1 MGRKLDLSALS
12 NDEAEHVLRVVQRDM
27 HLRKKEEERLS
38 EMKQELEEEG
48 SRCLLLSKQHK
59 FNEHCCIRCCSPFT
73 FLLNPKRPCLDCHYN
88 ICKSC
93 RTYSQSERGY
103 ICAACQKS
111 RLLRTQSLEWYYNN
125 VKSRFKRFGSAKVL
139 KTLYR
144 KHIIERGAL
153 SELPEVSAPEG
164 SNDNGSVCDGS
175 DSTLYRQSEGHSMA
189 DTLTVALRV
198 AEEAIEE
205 AIAKAE
211 SYRDSLEKQ
220 NEARYL
226 HDHKEELIEEL
237 ATTIVQKII
246 QRGKR
251 SEIQAEYELVWP
263 KSSELPSPTSTQNT
277 HTTQHSHSTSQHGA
291 VAPTDSTSSYPLWK
305 SRSAFS
311 LTSDDSPEKGPEV
324 GMAPGVPDS
333 AEIET
338 AFQNYS
344 SLRRE
349 SRASSLPGWK
359 SVDRLDNSSASSVLQ
374 SPDGNWIA
382 LQSSQ
387 HSRPSLLTKRKS
399 LVFSVLEKESG
410 VVSAY
415 DEMGSDS
422 DPEDQGGWGAA
433 LLQFRRRLSDET
445 YYTDSQHD
453 PEWTYTQH
461 PPITSPS
468 SGQYTNTETLNSDS
482 ETSPAPSTRARR
494 PAHGVTQKK
503 KGPSEAH
510 LYPPYRHPTNSAAS
524 PLLRP
529 EVLDVN
535 FNPHL
540 GGDSSDGEE
549 RSEQVKR
556 SRRRRKSKRETSEHC
571 RANNALYSAAT
582 TENSAVLLN
591 AMMMRRQQS
600 QESPVTL
607 NYQTPD
613 TVTPPDLLTSNAMT
627 PEPDYQNT
635 VAHNSSAASPPM
647 LSQPMASKPQLS
659 VQGTLLK
666 ACGVN
671 ETLEEELRSKLCE
684 LVGQVRERDV
694 KSSDF
699 EPIREVGE
707 KQEDRLNE
715 KESEK
720 PRPKERRESK
730 REKKEGKLK
739 ESGNPSERQTV
750 REMDTSDA
758 VRQINIA
765 REMKRDRERQKE
777 IERQVERERERQREL
792 EKQIERD
799 RERQRE
805 IEIQV
810 ERKQERQREMEIQL
824 KQEQERQ
831 SEIERDI
838 EKKRKSIRMEK
849 EKLEPIVSTECKEEE
864 KQESSGRILVQNKS
878 LEEDYDETEKPNKE
892 KVKRKTP
899 QRSHSET
906 GPEKQEQLETKTTR
920 SSTTSPD
927 SAPCG
932 LEEPMSPTEEGL
944 SDRALQQRLQL
955 LSSFIQQK
963 YSAASLCSITTEVL
977 KVLNAT
983 EELLGEAEGKS
994 LDSSPASTP
1003 MSSGPG
1009 NRKLDQHLTKMEE
1022 NVYLAAGAVYS
1033 LEGALSDLEDCARS
1047 ISSSTT
1053 ETELAFLEDQVAT
1066 AAAQVQQSE
1075 LQISDI
1081 EARISAL
1088 KTAGLNVSASSRFSK
1103 YKSKP
1108 IPQTLDSSRHQRR
1121 KLPAPPIRSLSS
1133 EKEVKTEQ
1141 QMRSMRL

>member
-1 MGRKLDLSALS
+1 
-12 NDEAEHVLRVVQRDM
+12 
-27 HLRKKEEERLS
+27 
-38 EMKQELEEEG
+38 MKQELEEEG

-59 FNEHCCIRCCSPFT
+59 FNEHCCIRCCSPFA

-88 ICKSC
+88 VCKSC
-93 RTYSQSERGY
+93 RTYTQSERGY

-153 SELPEVSAPEG
+153 SELPEVSAHEG

-211 SYRDSLEKQ
+211 SYKDSLEKQ

-226 HDHKEELIEEL
+226 RDHKEELIEEL

-251 SEIQAEYELVWP
+251 SEIQAEYEFVWP
-263 KSSELPSPTSTQNT
+263 QNQSSELPSPTSTQHT
-277 HTTQHSHSTSQHGA
+277 HAAQHSHTTCHHGA
-291 VAPTDSTSSYPLWK
+291 VAQADIPSSYPLLK

-311 LTSDDSPEKGPEV
+311 LTSDDSPEKDPVV
-324 GMAPGVPDS
+324 GMAPGVPKN
-333 AEIET
+333 AEVET
-338 AFQNYS
+338 DIRNYS

-359 SVDRLDNSSASSVLQ
+359 SVDRLDNTSASSVLQ

-382 LQSSQ
+382 LQSFQ

-415 DEMGSDS
+415 DGMGSDS

-482 ETSPAPSTRARR
+482 ETSPAPSTRASRA
-494 PAHGVTQKK
+494 AHSTSQRK
-503 KGPSEAH
+503 KGPPEAH
-510 LYPPYRHPTNSAAS
+510 PYPPYRHPTSSVAS

-535 FNPHL
+535 FNPRV

-549 RSEQVKR
+549 RSEQIKR
-556 SRRRRKSKRETSEHC
+556 SRRRRKSKRETSEHS
-571 RANNALYSAAT
+571 RAHDELYSSAT
-582 TENSAVLLN
+582 VENSAVLLN
-591 AMMMRRQQS
+591 AMMIRRQQS
-600 QESPVTL
+600 QENPVPL

-613 TVTPPDLLTSNAMT
+613 TVTLPDLLTSDAMT

-635 VAHNSSAASPPM
+635 VAHNSSAASP
-647 LSQPMASKPQLS
+647 LTWSQSGASKPGFNL
-659 VQGTLLK
+659 QGPLLR
-666 ACGVN
+666 GSSVN
-671 ETLEEELRSKLCE
+671 ETLEQELRSKLGE
-684 LVGQVRERDV
+684 LVGQVSERDV
-694 KSSDF
+694 ISSNF
-699 EPIREVGE
+699 EPIREVGD
-707 KQEDRLNE
+707 KQKDRLWE
-715 KESEK
+715 SESEK
-720 PRPKERRESK
+720 LRPKERRESK
-730 REKKEGKLK
+730 RDKKEGKPRETEK
-739 ESGNPSERQTV
+739 PNERQTV

-758 VRQINIA
+758 VRQIHIE
-765 REMKRDRERQKE
+765 RELKRERERQEE

-805 IEIQV
+805 IEVQV
-810 ERKQERQREMEIQL
+810 VRKQERQREMEKQL
-824 KQEQERQ
+824 KQGQERQ
-831 SEIERDI
+831 SEVEREI
-838 EKKRKSIRMEK
+838 KRKRKSIRMEK
-849 EKLEPIVSTECKEEE
+849 EKLEPKLSVKSTEED
-864 KQESSGRILVQNKS
+864 KQEGPCETEGASARVIKQNNS
-878 LEEDYDETEKPNKE
+878 LEEDNNETEKE
-892 KVKRKTP
+892 KVKRMSP
-899 QRSHSET
+899 QRSKSET
-906 GPEKQEQLETKTTR
+906 WSETQEQLETKSTR

-927 SAPCG
+927 SVPCG
-932 LEEPMSPTEEGL
+932 LEEPLPPSEEGL
-944 SDRALQQRLQL
+944 SDRALQQKLQL
-955 LSSFIQQK
+955 LSSLVQQK

-983 EELLGEAEGKS
+983 EELLGEAEGKVH
-994 LDSSPASTP
+994 DPSPAGTP

-1009 NRKLDQHLTKMEE
+1009 TRKLDQHLTKMEE

-1053 ETELAFLEDQVAT
+1053 ETGLAFLEDQVAT

-1088 KTAGLNVSASSRFSK
+1088 KTAGLNVSACTRFSK
-1103 YKSKP
+1103 NKSKP
-1108 IPQTLDSSRHQRR
+1108 MSQTLDSSRHQRR
-1121 KLPAPPIRSLSS
+1121 KLPAPPLRSLSS
-1133 EKEVKTEQ
+1133 ETEVKSEPQ
-1141 QMRSMRL
+1141 ARSMRP

>member
-1 MGRKLDLSALS
+1 MGRKLDLSGLS

-27 HLRKKEEERLS
+27 DLRKKEEERLS

-59 FNEHCCIRCCSPFT
+59 FNEHCCIRCCSPFA

-88 ICKSC
+88 VCKSC
-93 RTYSQSERGY
+93 RTYSQSESGY

-153 SELPEVSAPEG
+153 SELPEVSAHEG
-164 SNDNGSVCDGS
+164 SNENGSVCDGS

-211 SYRDSLEKQ
+211 SYKDSLEKQ

-226 HDHKEELIEEL
+226 RDHKEELIEEL

-251 SEIQAEYELVWP
+251 SEVQAEYEFVWP
-263 KSSELPSPTSTQNT
+263 QNQSSELPSSTSTQ
-277 HTTQHSHSTSQHGA
+277 HTQHSHTTCHHGA
-291 VAPTDSTSSYPLWK
+291 VVQADITSSYPLLK

-311 LTSDDSPEKGPEV
+311 LTSDDSLEKDPEV
-324 GMAPGVPDS
+324 GMAPGVLKS
-333 AEIET
+333 AEVQTDI
-338 AFQNYS
+338 QNYS

-359 SVDRLDNSSASSVLQ
+359 SVDRLDNTSASSVLQ

-382 LQSSQ
+382 LQSFQ

-415 DEMGSDS
+415 DGMGSDS

-482 ETSPAPSTRARR
+482 ETSPAPSTRASRA
-494 PAHGVTQKK
+494 AHSMSQRK
-503 KGPSEAH
+503 KGLPEAH
-510 LYPPYRHPTNSAAS
+510 LYPPYRHPTSSVAS

-535 FNPHL
+535 FNPRV

-549 RSEQVKR
+549 QSEQIKR
-556 SRRRRKSKRETSEHC
+556 SRRRRKSKRETSEHS
-571 RANNALYSAAT
+571 RAHDELYSSAT
-582 TENSAVLLN
+582 VENSAVLLN
-591 AMMMRRQQS
+591 AMMIRRQQS
-600 QESPVTL
+600 QESPVPL

-613 TVTPPDLLTSNAMT
+613 TVTPPDLLTSDAMT
-627 PEPDYQNT
+627 LEPDYQST
-635 VAHNSSAASPPM
+635 VAHNSSAAS
-647 LSQPMASKPQLS
+647 LWSQSGASKSGYNL
-659 VQGTLLK
+659 QGPLLR
-666 ACGVN
+666 VSSLN
-671 ETLEEELRSKLCE
+671 ETLEHELRSKFGE
-684 LVGQVRERDV
+684 LVGQVSERDV
-694 KSSDF
+694 MSSNF
-699 EPIREVGE
+699 EPIMEVGN
-707 KQEDRLNE
+707 KQKDRLWEN
-715 KESEK
+715 ESEK
-720 PRPKERRESK
+720 LRPKERRESK
-730 REKKEGKLK
+730 REKKEGKPRETEK
-739 ESGNPSERQTV
+739 PNERQSV
-750 REMDTSDA
+750 RDMDTSDA
-758 VRQINIA
+758 VRQMN
-765 REMKRDRERQKE
+765 RERELERERERQKV

-792 EKQIERD
+792 EKQIEKD

-805 IEIQV
+805 IEVQV
-810 ERKQERQREMEIQL
+810 VRKQERQREMEKQL
-824 KQEQERQ
+824 KQGQEKQSEVEQEIKR
-831 SEIERDI
+831 
-838 EKKRKSIRMEK
+838 KRKSIRMEK
-849 EKLEPIVSTECKEEE
+849 EKLEPKLSVKSKEEDE
-864 KQESSGRILVQNKS
+864 QEGPCETEGASSRVIMQNNN
-878 LEEDYDETEKPNKE
+878 LEEDNNEKDKE
-892 KVKRKTP
+892 KVKRMSL
-899 QRSHSET
+899 QRSKSET
-906 GPEKQEQLETKTTR
+906 GSETQEQLETKTTR

-927 SAPCG
+927 SAPCS
-932 LEEPMSPTEEGL
+932 LEEEPSE
-944 SDRALQQRLQL
+944 
-955 LSSFIQQK
+955 K

-983 EELLGEAEGKS
+983 EELLGEAEGKVH
-994 LDSSPASTP
+994 DPSPAGTP

-1009 NRKLDQHLTKMEE
+1009 TRKLDQHLTKMEE

-1033 LEGALSDLEDCARS
+1033 LEGALSDLEDCARD

-1088 KTAGLNVSASSRFSK
+1088 KTAGLNVTPCTRFSK
-1103 YKSKP
+1103 NKSKP
-1108 IPQTLDSSRHQRR
+1108 MSQTLDSSRHQRR
-1121 KLPAPPIRSLSS
+1121 KLPAPPLRSLSS
-1133 EKEVKTEQ
+1133 ETEVKSEPQ
-1141 QMRSMRL
+1141 VRSMRP

>member
-1 MGRKLDLSALS
+1 
-12 NDEAEHVLRVVQRDM
+12 
-27 HLRKKEEERLS
+27 
-38 EMKQELEEEG
+38 MKQELEEEG

-73 FLLNPKRPCLDCHYN
+73 FLLNPKRPCLDCQYN
-88 ICKSC
+88 VCKSC
-93 RTYSQSERGY
+93 RTYSQNERGY
-103 ICAACQKS
+103 ICGACQKS
-111 RLLRTQSLEWYYNN
+111 RLLRTQYLEWYYNN

-153 SELPEVSAPEG
+153 SELPEVSAHEG
-164 SNDNGSVCDGS
+164 SNDNGSICDGS

-226 HDHKEELIEEL
+226 RDHKEELIEEL

-251 SEIQAEYELVWP
+251 SEIQAEYEFVWP
-263 KSSELPSPTSTQNT
+263 QSSELPSPTSTQNT
-277 HTTQHSHSTSQHGA
+277 HTTQHSHTTSQHGP
-291 VAPTDSTSSYPLWK
+291 VAQTDSTSSYLLRK

-324 GMAPGVPDS
+324 GMAPGVPES
-333 AEIET
+333 AEVET
-338 AFQNYS
+338 AIQNYS

-433 LLQFRRRLSDET
+433 LLQFRRHLSDET

-494 PAHGVTQKK
+494 PAHGTPQRK
-503 KGPSEAH
+503 KGPSETH
-510 LYPPYRHPTNSAAS
+510 LYPPYRHPVNSATS

-535 FNPHL
+535 FNPRL
-540 GGDSSDGEE
+540 GGDSSDGEDQ
-549 RSEQVKR
+549 SEQVKR
-556 SRRRRKSKRETSEHC
+556 SRRRRKSKRETSEHS
-571 RANNALYSAAT
+571 RAHNALHSAAT
-582 TENSAVLLN
+582 AENSAVLLN
-591 AMMMRRQQS
+591 AMMMRRQES
-600 QESPVTL
+600 QENPVPL
-607 NYQTPD
+607 NYRTPD
-613 TVTPPDLLTSNAMT
+613 TVTPPDLLTSDAMT

-647 LSQPMASKPQLS
+647 VSQPGASKQEFS
-659 VQGTLLK
+659 IQGPLLR
-666 ACGVN
+666 GSSVN
-671 ETLEEELRSKLCE
+671 ESLEQELRSKLCE
-684 LVGQVRERDV
+684 LVGQASERDV
-694 KSSDF
+694 LSSDF
-699 EPIREVGE
+699 EPVSD
-707 KQEDRLNE
+707 KQEDPVME

-720 PRPKERRESK
+720 LRPRERRESK
-730 REKKEGKLK
+730 RDRREGKSK
-739 ESGNPSERQTV
+739 EIGNLSERQTV
-750 REMDTSDA
+750 REIDTSDA
-758 VRQINIA
+758 VRRINIA

-805 IEIQV
+805 IEMQV
-810 ERKQERQREMEIQL
+810 ERKQERQREMEKQL

-831 SEIERDI
+831 SEIEREI

-849 EKLEPIVSTECKEEE
+849 EKLEPIVSTKSKEEK
-864 KQESSGRILVQNKS
+864 KQESSGRVMEQNKC
-878 LEEDYDETEKPNKE
+878 LKEDYDETEKPSEE
-892 KVKRKTP
+892 KVKILSP
-899 QRSHSET
+899 QRSQSET
-906 GPEKQEQLETKTTR
+906 GSEKQEQLETKTTR

-927 SAPCG
+927 NAPCG
-932 LEEPMSPTEEGL
+932 LEEPMSPSE
-944 SDRALQQRLQL
+944 
-955 LSSFIQQK
+955 K

-983 EELLGEAEGKS
+983 EELLGEAEGKGH
-994 LDSSPASTP
+994 DSSTASTP

-1047 ISSSTT
+1047 ISSATT

-1088 KTAGLNVSASSRFSK
+1088 KTAGLNVSACTRFSK

-1108 IPQTLDSSRHQRR
+1108 MPQTLDSSRHQRR

-1133 EKEVKTEQ
+1133 EKEVKSES
-1141 QMRSMRL
+1141 QMRSVRL